1 MTTIDTVKETLGH
14 SNYYMR
20 GTFEVVDEM
29 QGRLT
34 RSGITD
40 WKVGYCHRGQV
51 MPDGAVR
58 VGQVKVHHG
67 DPEFPLWVRP
77 TPDHDGPVEAQEDCA
92 LCDQWEPQEP
102 GDDPDLCPYHS
113 KGMMTEPQWQ
123 TTCPDCG
130 VVDQM
135 NVYSG
140 VFIAEGMPLDAA
152 EGFSFHDAKQV
163 STEDEWVKC
172 AACGSTWDMAFLA
185 IDKG

>member
-51 MPDGAVR
+51 LPDGAVR

-67 DPEFPLWVRP
+67 DSEYPLWVRP
-77 TPDHDGPVEAQEDCA
+77 TPDHVEHEAQ
-92 LCDQWEPQEP
+92 WN
-102 GDDPDLCPYHS
+102 
-113 KGMMTEPQWQ
+113 

-130 VVDQM
+130 VADQM

-140 VFIAEGMPLDAA
+140 TFLAAGMPLDAA
-152 EGFSFHDAKQV
+152 GGFSFLDAKQV
-163 STEDEWVKC
+163 STEDERVQC
-172 AACGSTWDMAFLA
+172 MACGSEWDLGFLA
-185 IDKG
+185 L